1 MPQKQVKKLQRLL
14 NASIRFV
21 FGIRSRK
28 VSTTPFLKK
37 AHILPIN
44 LRIKYK
50 TCLMVFKC
58 INGLA
63 PAYLSELIHKK
74 DSLQSLRIHQDQT
87 LLNVPNLDNQNYKNR
102 RFEIAA
108 PRQWN
113 LLPKSLRE
121 SKNIETFKSRL
132 KTFLFDQF

>member
-1 MPQKQVKKLQRLL
+1 
-14 NASIRFV
+14 
-21 FGIRSRK
+21 
-28 VSTTPFLKK
+28 
-37 AHILPIN
+37 
-44 LRIKYK
+44 
-50 TCLMVFKC
+50 MVFKC